1 MQQLPPFVK
10 NLPRTRIVCTIG
22 PATGNVNRARQ
33 LIRAGMSVARLNLS
47 HGSPEDHSEYV
58 AAVREAAKQIGVHV
72 GILAD
77 LPGPK
82 YRIGTVHPEQ
92 AVKQSGREGIPV
104 NTRDKFVLTAE
115 RVHTTSQ
122 RGTVWPAVAPT
133 TDPELASSCDEGVE
147 LRVDQVAAKNPLHRP
162 PRRPDPIRQSGNCTR
177 QHINP
182 RLFHR
187 RNRRRPRFRRQ
198 SRCRF
203 RRSLIYP
210 KSRRSQ
216 GRPKVASRRRTQ
228 PSIGRK
234 DRNQRSRRQP
244 ERDS

>member
-58 AAVREAAKQIGVHV
+58 AAVREAAQQIGVHV

-92 AVKQSGREGIPV
+92 AVRQSGREGILV
-104 NTRDKFVLTAE
+104 NNA
-115 RVHTTSQ
+115 
-122 RGTVWPAVAPT
+122 
-133 TDPELASSCDEGVE
+133 
-147 LRVDQVAAKNPLHRP
+147 
-162 PRRPDPIRQSGNCTR
+162 
-177 QHINP
+177 
-182 RLFHR
+182 
-187 RNRRRPRFRRQ
+187 
-198 SRCRF
+198 
-203 RRSLIYP
+203 
-210 KSRRSQ
+210 
-216 GRPKVASRRRTQ
+216 
-228 PSIGRK
+228 
-234 DRNQRSRRQP
+234 
-244 ERDS
+244 